1 MTTLFKKSILLAL
14 LMLTIVL
21 SSNAQIPSDPKTTNT
36 PTEQTE
42 TKEKKDKK
50 NKKGGKGDKK
60 HKGHKDHDDDLDDNR
75 EGKKDKKDRNDD
87 NDEKDEKGGK
97 GHKGGHKHDG
107 EGKKTMYA
115 CPMNC
120 EKPSKTAGK
129 CSKCGM
135 DLVEMTKKDGRGKKK
150 GDR

>member
-1 MTTLFKKSILLAL
+1 
-14 LMLTIVL
+14 MLTIVL

-36 PTEQTE
+36 PTEQTK
-42 TKEKKDKK
+42 TKEKKKKKDK
-50 NKKGGKGDKK
+50 KGDKK
-60 HKGHKDHDDDLDDNR
+60 HKDHKGHDDDRDDNR

-87 NDEKDEKGGK
+87 NDDKDHKEEKGGK
-97 GHKGGHKHDG
+97 GHKGGHKHDGESAQKENG

-135 DLVEMTKKDGRGKKK
+135 DLVEMTKKGGRGKKK